1 MNLRGNSRLRVLLMG
16 AVAAGVF
23 GPQTIQAGPFSV
35 WKKPSGAAAKQP
47 APTVPPELLSA
58 PPSDVVVIQPV
69 VQTVTPAAATTGNKS
84 EVMRQLELLYEK
96 DGREMPELNTDIRP
110 VPTNPTGTAPNGA
123 AATSG
128 APAAPALRT
137 QQPAA
142 QYQQPQQQY
151 QPAPAQQQYQPAQ
164 ARQSGQQYLPAQQ
177 QPPAAQP
184 PQQAAAQPEAKK
196 YPVASFFKKLVAGNK
211 DPKPTKPSTDYRP
224 DVAPVPPMMLTQPQ
238 TQLQVQAAPLR
249 PEYQFLVGATPAA
262 TVDATLPRLD
272 GQARSPFM
280 VTVQTTPEAQ
290 PRSLN
295 DLPPAPESEFLPPLR
310 SNEMPLLAGAAE
322 LPQLNGIPTAA
333 PAVNP
338 LAAIPAA
345 PATDA
350 SPFSEMSEAA
360 ADEKLESNPFTG
372 LTLKED
378 AGSANAPKVQP
389 PESAD
394 ASKEDPFAAELKE
407 MGIVPPD
414 AAPATLTPPAAEKPA
429 DAGKPQKI
437 ALEAPSFDGIEDQA
451 TREKMKK
458 IHERGSMKGLKGFC
472 PVTLRD
478 QRELI
483 DAKPDFHST
492 FRGQKFHFASAEA
505 KLKFDD
511 EPARYAPAAYGADVV
526 ALTRDKDVVEGTL
539 DFAAWFKGRLYMFG
553 SQETHDTFV
562 TNPSQFATPVGIE

>member
-1 MNLRGNSRLRVLLMG
+1 MNLRGNNRLRVLLMG

-23 GPQTIQAGPFSV
+23 GPQMIQAGPFPA

-47 APTVPPELLSA
+47 APTVPPELLSS
-58 PPSDVVVIQPV
+58 PPSDVVIQPV
-69 VQTVTPAAATTGNKS
+69 AQTVTPAAAATPNKKS

-110 VPTNPTGTAPNGA
+110 VPTNPTANAPA
-123 AATSG
+123 AGSAAPA

-142 QYQQPQQQY
+142 QYQQPQQSQQQYKPAQPPYQTSPQY
-151 QPAPAQQQYQPAQ
+151 QPAAQ
-164 ARQSGQQYLPAQQ
+164 APQQA
-177 QPPAAQP
+177 

-196 YPVASFFKKLVAGNK
+196 NPVTSFFKKLVAGNK
-211 DPKPTKPSTDYRP
+211 DPKPTKAPTDYRP
-224 DVAPVPPMMLTQPQ
+224 DVAPVPPMLLSQQPGQPAMQQSAQPPFQLPQNYQ
-238 TQLQVQAAPLR
+238 T
-249 PEYQFLVGATPAA
+249 LVGTPQSA

-272 GQARSPFM
+272 GQARSPFT
-280 VTVQTTPEAQ
+280 VTVESTPESQ

-295 DLPPAPESEFLPPLR
+295 DLPPAPESEFLPPVRVTELPALDG
-310 SNEMPLLAGAAE
+310 SAE
-322 LPQLNGIPTAA
+322 LPSLSDVPAASAA
-333 PAVNP
+333 PAVALP
-338 LAAIPAA
+338 APAA
-345 PATDA
+345 EGN
-350 SPFSEMSEAA
+350 PFSEMSEAA
-360 ADEKLESNPFTG
+360 ADAKLELNPFTG
-372 LTLKED
+372 LTLNED
-378 AGSANAPKVQP
+378 AGSAVPPKAQP
-389 PESAD
+389 AETLEV
-394 ASKEDPFAAELKE
+394 SKDDPFADELKA

-414 AAPATLTPPAAEKPA
+414 AAQTAEKPPLA
-429 DAGKPQKI
+429 EKPQKI
-437 ALEAPSFDGIEDQA
+437 ASESPTFDGIEDQA

-492 FRGQKFHFASAEA
+492 FRGQKFHFANAEA
-505 KLKFDD
+505 KLKFDE

-553 SQETHDTFV
+553 KQETHDTFV
-562 TNPSQFATPVGIE
+562 ANPAQFATPVGIE

>member
-1 MNLRGNSRLRVLLMG
+1 MRPVPGEECAMNLRGNSRLRVLLMG

-23 GPQTIQAGPFSV
+23 GPQSIQAGPFSV

-58 PPSDVVVIQPV
+58 PPIDVVVIQPV

-110 VPTNPTGTAPNGA
+110 VPTNPTGTAPNGT

-142 QYQQPQQQY
+142 QP
-151 QPAPAQQQYQPAQ
+151 QQQYQPAQ
-164 ARQSGQQYLPAQQ
+164 APRQSGQQYLPNPQ

-184 PQQAAAQPEAKK
+184 PQQAATPPDAKK

-238 TQLQVQAAPLR
+238 TQLQAQATPLR
-249 PEYQFLVGATPAA
+249 PEYQILAGSTPAGA
-262 TVDATLPRLD
+262 VDATLPRLD

-280 VTVQTTPEAQ
+280 VTVQNTPEAQ

-295 DLPPAPESEFLPPLR
+295 DLPPAPESEFLPPLQ
-310 SNEMPLLAGAAE
+310 SNELPALSGAAE

-333 PAVNP
+333 PAGNSPV
-338 LAAIPAA
+338 AAIPAA
-345 PATDA
+345 PAADA
-350 SPFSEMSEAA
+350 SPFSDMSEAA
-360 ADEKLESNPFTG
+360 ADEKLELNPFTG

-389 PESAD
+389 PASAD
-394 ASKEDPFAAELKE
+394 SSKEDPFAAELKE

-429 DAGKPQKI
+429 DAAKPQKI
-437 ALEAPSFDGIEDQA
+437 ASEAPSFDGIEDQA